1 MLNLKLDDDVMNE
14 NARIA
19 QLGPKDT
26 LVRVNELRKVY
37 TTLLGAP
44 SPAVELSSFSLDYG
58 EVFGLL
64 GVNGAGK
71 TTTFKS
77 LVG

>member
-1 MLNLKLDDDVMNE
+1 MKGLS
-14 NARIA
+14 A
-19 QLGPKDT
+19 KDT
-26 LVRVNELRKVY
+26 LVRVSGLRKVY
-37 TTLLGAP
+37 SSLFGTP
-44 SPAVELSSFSLDYG
+44 FRAVEHSSIAMDYG